1 MSQPNWKRPLGLAVT
16 LVVLASA
23 AYWSEFTR
31 KPKKEEAD
39 EQEKKI
45 VNLKDKQIHSLFI
58 SNGLGMDL
66 TFNCVDTSCKVGNAS
81 KWEIGDPLKVKADDA
96 NINAFLSAL
105 NNMSSSDTISLKDET
120 PEKKAA
126 LLKEYGL
133 DPAQISGHKDRE
145 VDITTTD
152 GTTAVYLGLQ
162 HPIGEGIFAAVEH
175 VAAGQ
180 KTTGKINDNNV
191 YVLPNF
197 IKTNFE
203 KDLTYW
209 RNKKLFTIAS
219 HDVLKFHLKTLKSDI
234 EGAKLGGAWILSS
247 KGEDTIGDNEGI
259 DTLLTGATYLVAKN
273 FVADHKTD
281 PQARAAL
288 KGAKQVITFSLT
300 AAAETPAPSAS
311 PAASPAPPSETV
323 TLTLYQKADGKPEK
337 NGAVHMKT
345 LATVSN
351 LDPLFELEN
360 YSLERLGKELKDL
373 RLSKL
378 ITAMDRF
385 SAKNLKFEGGSLP
398 QPVVLNMKD
407 SKWVQEANAK
417 GTVDSDKIQTLL
429 DKLSSLKIVSF
440 LPLAQAPS
448 VLKGNTGSLKMTI
461 GDGTNME
468 KHKFEF
474 WKVVEKDG
482 SKLYARDLT
491 SKRPEIF
498 LMDNQLTE
506 ALPWAQDKFEDKFMK
521 AQSK

>member
-16 LVVLASA
+16 LVVLASV

-45 VNLKDKQIHSLFI
+45 VNLKDKPIRSLFI
-58 SNGLGMDL
+58 SNGMGMDL
-66 TFNCVDTSCKVGNAS
+66 TFNCADPSCKVGNAS

-133 DPAQISGHKDRE
+133 DPAQISSHKDRE
-145 VDITTTD
+145 VDITTAD
-152 GTTAVYLGLQ
+152 GTIAVYLGLQ
-162 HPIGEGIFAAVEH
+162 HPIGDGIFAAVER
-175 VAAGQ
+175 VAANQ

-191 YVLPNF
+191 YVLPNY
-197 IKTNFE
+197 IKVNFE

-219 HDVLKFHLKTLKSDI
+219 HDVAKFHLKTLKADI
-234 EGAKLGGAWILSS
+234 EGTKVGGAWNLNS
-247 KGEDTIGDNEGI
+247 KGEEIIGDNEGI
-259 DTLLTGATYLVAKN
+259 DTLLTGATYLVAKS

-281 PQARAAL
+281 SEARAAL
-288 KGAKQVITFSLT
+288 KGEKQVITFSM
-300 AAAETPAPSAS
+300 TPVAL
-311 PAASPAPPSETV
+311 ASPAPAPETV
-323 TLTLYQKADGKPEK
+323 TLTLYQKPDGKPEK
-337 NGAVHMKT
+337 NGAVHVKT

-360 YSLERLGKELKDL
+360 YSQERLGKELKDL

-398 QPVVLNMKD
+398 QPIVLNIKD
-407 SKWVQEANAK
+407 SKWIQDANAK
-417 GTVDSDKIQTLL
+417 GTIDSDKIQTLL
-429 DKLSSLKIVSF
+429 DKLSSSKIVNF
-440 LPLAQAPS
+440 VPLAQAPS
-448 VLKGNTGSLKMTI
+448 VLKGNTGSLKITI

-468 KHKFEF
+468 KHRFEF

-482 SKLYARDLT
+482 NKLYVRDLN
-491 SKRPEIF
+491 SKRPEVF
-498 LMDNQLTE
+498 LMDNQLSE
-506 ALPWAQDKFEDKFMK
+506 ALPWAPDKFEDKFMK